1 MKMKFKRI
9 EVNGLCFYKGL
20 LMSRVLIFALQMG
33 VFHLESSVIGFI
45 FKSPSLKLNLAL
57 QHL

>member
-45 FKSPSLKLNLAL
+45 FKTPALKLNLAL